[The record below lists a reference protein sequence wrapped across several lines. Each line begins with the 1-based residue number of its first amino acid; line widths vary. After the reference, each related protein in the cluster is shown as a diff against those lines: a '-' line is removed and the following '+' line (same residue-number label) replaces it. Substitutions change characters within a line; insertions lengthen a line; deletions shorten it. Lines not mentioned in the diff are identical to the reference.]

1 MKQILLLIAVVALV
15 GCGKKEQTQNS
26 DGNKGVV
33 TKSVTA
39 KPAKQTSPEE
49 KIIGSYAFLEEP
61 RGGHYHFFDNGVVEI
76 SAEFRAF
83 LMGSWSIAKGEIVIV
98 SDTGG
103 KSFHKIEENGDLTW
117 VGLTLDG
124 ETERYTHPK
133 EDQITWKKMK
143 VSEELLAE
151 EKEKTIAY
159 IDTKIRF
166 RIGKRTGALTDADL
180 EKVKSLTFEKYEEGE
195 SFEEGV
201 DYSKY
206 PYISDLTL
214 LAKLTKLQKLVIP
227 GNKITDLKPLAS
239 LTELQALDLRRNKIT
254 DLSPLAELKQLKE
267 VTLYA
272 NYITMEE
279 VNKLETAL
287 PNCKIFHNADD

>member
-1 MKQILLLIAVVALV
+1 MTGVKQIILMIGVVVLV
-15 GCGKKEQTQNS
+15 GCGKKEKAQNFE
-26 DGNKGVV
+26 GNKG
-33 TKSVTA
+33 A
-39 KPAKQTSPEE
+39 AIKPSKQASPEE
-49 KIIGSYAFLEEP
+49 KIVGSYTFPEEA
-61 RGGHYHFFDNGVVEI
+61 GEGHYHFFDNGVVET
-76 SAEFRAF
+76 SAESGTF
-83 LMGSWSIAKGEIVIV
+83 LMGSWSITKGEVVIV

-103 KSFHKIEENGDLTW
+103 TSFHKIEENGNLTW

-124 ETERYTHPK
+124 ETERHAHPK
-133 EDQITWKKMK
+133 EDQITWGKMK
-143 VSEELLAE
+143 VSEELRAE
-151 EKEKTIAY
+151 EKEKAITY

-166 RIGKRTGALTDADL
+166 RIGKRTGALTEADL
-180 EKVKSLTFEKYEEGE
+180 EKVTSLTFEKHEEGE

-214 LAKLTKLQKLVIP
+214 LAKLTKLEKLVIT
-227 GNKITDLKPLAS
+227 GNKITDLKPLVG

-267 VTLYA
+267 VSLYA

>member
-1 MKQILLLIAVVALV
+1 MKQILLMIAVVALV
-15 GCGKKEQTQNS
+15 GCGKNEQTQNS

-39 KPAKQTSPEE
+39 QPAKQTSPEE

-76 SAEFRAF
+76 SAEFGAF

-103 KSFHKIEENGDLTW
+103 ESFHKIEENGDLTW

-124 ETERYTHPK
+124 ETERHTHPK

-206 PYISDLTL
+206 PYISDLAL
-214 LAKLTKLQKLVIP
+214 LTKLTKLQKLVIP
-227 GNKITDLKPLAS
+227 GNKITNLKPLTS

-267 VTLYA
+267 VTLYV

>member
-1 MKQILLLIAVVALV
+1 MTGVKQISLIIAVVVLV
-15 GCGKKEQTQNS
+15 GCGKKEKAQNFE
-26 DGNKGVV
+26 GNKG
-33 TKSVTA
+33 A
-39 KPAKQTSPEE
+39 AIKPSKQASSEE
-49 KIIGSYAFLEEP
+49 KIVGSYAFP
-61 RGGHYHFFDNGVVEI
+61 REAGGGHCHFFDNGVVET
-76 SAEFRAF
+76 SAESGT
-83 LMGSWSIAKGEIVIV
+83 LLLGSWSIRKGEVVIV

-103 KSFHKIEENGDLTW
+103 TSFHKIEENGNLTW

-124 ETERYTHPK
+124 ETERHAHPK
-133 EDQITWKKMK
+133 EDQVTWKKMK
-143 VSEELLAE
+143 VSEELRTE

-166 RIGKRTGALTDADL
+166 RIGKRTGALTEVDL

-214 LAKLTKLQKLVIP
+214 LAKLTKLEKLVIT
-227 GNKITDLKPLAS
+227 GNKITDLKPLGD
-239 LTELQALDLRRNKIT
+239 LTELQVLDLRRNKIT

-267 VTLYA
+267 VSLYS

-279 VNKLETAL
+279 VNKLKTAL

>member
-1 MKQILLLIAVVALV
+1 MGFLND
-15 GCGKKEQTQNS
+15 CGGGIGGVRKEGEASKFWREQRCRH
-26 DGNKGVV
+26 
-33 TKSVTA
+33 KS
-39 KPAKQTSPEE
+39 AKQASPEE
-49 KIIGSYAFLEEP
+49 KIVGSYAFPKEAGE
-61 RGGHYHFFDNGVVEI
+61 GYYYFFDNGVVET
-76 SAEFRAF
+76 SAESGTF
-83 LMGSWSIAKGEIVIV
+83 LMGSWSITKGEVVIV

-103 KSFHKIEENGDLTW
+103 TSFHKIEENENLTW

-124 ETERYTHPK
+124 ETERHAHPK
-133 EDQITWKKMK
+133 EDQIRWEKMK
-143 VSEELLAE
+143 VSEELRTE
-151 EKEKTIAY
+151 EKEKAITY

-166 RIGKRTGALTDADL
+166 RIGKRTGALTEADL
-180 EKVKSLTFEKYEEGE
+180 EKVTSLTFEKYEEGE

-214 LAKLTKLQKLVIP
+214 LAKLTKLEKLVII
-227 GNKITDLKPLAS
+227 GNKITDLKPLVG

-267 VTLYA
+267 VSLYA

-279 VNKLETAL
+279 VTKLETAL

>member
-1 MKQILLLIAVVALV
+1 MKQLLLICAVVALV
-15 GCGKKEQTQNS
+15 GCGKKEPARNS
-26 DGNKGVV
+26 VGNKGA
-33 TKSVTA
+33 TT
-39 KPAKQTSPEE
+39 KPAKQPSLEE
-49 KIIGSYAFLEEP
+49 KVIGTYALPKETK
-61 RGGHYHFFDNGVVEI
+61 GGHCHFFANGVVET
-76 SAEFRAF
+76 SAESVTF
-83 LMGSWSIAKGEIVIV
+83 LMGSWSIVKGEVVIV
-98 SDTGG
+98 SDIGG
-103 KSFHKIEENGDLTW
+103 KSFLKVEENGDLTW
-117 VGLTLDG
+117 VGFTFDD
-124 ETERYTHPK
+124 ETKRYPHPK

-143 VSEELLAE
+143 VSEELRAE

-166 RIGKRTGALTDADL
+166 RIGKRTGALTEADL
-180 EKVKSLTFEKYEEGE
+180 EKVKSLTFEKYEKGE

-214 LAKLTKLQKLVIP
+214 LAKLTKLQKLVIT
-227 GNKITDLKPLAS
+227 GNKVTDLKPLVG

-267 VTLYA
+267 VSLYA

>member
-1 MKQILLLIAVVALV
+1 MKQVLLMIAVVVLV
-15 GCGKKEQTQNS
+15 GCGKKGQAQES
-26 DGNKGVV
+26 DGNNGA
-33 TKSVTA
+33 TT
-39 KPAKQTSPEE
+39 KPAKQPLPEE
-49 KIIGSYAFLEEP
+49 KIIGSYAFTEEAG
-61 RGGHYHFFDNGVVEI
+61 GGHYHFFDNGVVET
-76 SAEFRAF
+76 STEFETF
-83 LMGSWSIAKGEIVIV
+83 LMGSWSITKGEVVIV

-103 KSFHKIEENGDLTW
+103 TSFHKIEENGNLTW
-117 VGLTLDG
+117 IGLTLDG
-124 ETERYTHPK
+124 ETKRHAHPK
-133 EDQITWKKMK
+133 EDQITWEKMK
-143 VSEELLAE
+143 ISEGLRAE

-159 IDTKIRF
+159 IETKIRF
-166 RIGKRTGALTDADL
+166 RIGKRTGALTGSDL

-214 LAKLTKLQKLVIP
+214 LAKFTKLEKLVIP

-267 VTLYA
+267 VSLYA

>member
-1 MKQILLLIAVVALV
+1 MKQILLMIAVVALV

-26 DGNKGVV
+26 DGNKGAT

-39 KPAKQTSPEE
+39 KPAKQPSLEE
-49 KIIGSYAFLEEP
+49 KIIGSYAFPEEAG
-61 RGGHYHFFDNGVVEI
+61 GGHYHFFDNGIVET
-76 SAEFRAF
+76 SAKFGTF

-103 KSFHKIEENGDLTW
+103 KSFHMIEENGDLTW
-117 VGLTLDG
+117 VGLILDG

-143 VSEELLAE
+143 VSEELRAE

-166 RIGKRTGALTDADL
+166 RIGKRTGTLTEADL

-239 LTELQALDLRRNKIT
+239 LTELQTLDLRRNKIT

-267 VTLYA
+267 VSLYA

-279 VNKLETAL
+279 ANKLEIAL

>member
-1 MKQILLLIAVVALV
+1 MTGVKQISLMIAVVVLV
-15 GCGKKEQTQNS
+15 GCGKKEKAQNFE
-26 DGNKGVV
+26 GNKG
-33 TKSVTA
+33 A
-39 KPAKQTSPEE
+39 AIKPSKQASSKE
-49 KIIGSYAFLEEP
+49 KIVGSYAFP
-61 RGGHYHFFDNGVVEI
+61 REAGGGHYHFFDNGVVET
-76 SAEFRAF
+76 SAEFGT
-83 LMGSWSIAKGEIVIV
+83 LLLGSWSIRKGEVVIV
-98 SDTGG
+98 NDTGG
-103 KSFHKIEENGDLTW
+103 TSFHKIEENGNLTW

-124 ETERYTHPK
+124 ETERHAHPK
-133 EDQITWKKMK
+133 EDQVTWKKMK
-143 VSEELLAE
+143 VSEELRTE

-166 RIGKRTGALTDADL
+166 RIGKRTGALTEVDL

-214 LAKLTKLQKLVIP
+214 LAKLTKLEKLVIA
-227 GNKITDLKPLAS
+227 GNKITDLRPLAG

-267 VTLYA
+267 VSLYS

-279 VNKLETAL
+279 VNKLKTAL